1 MFKFQLSQRETITAS
16 ETIYDHRM
24 NDDFEDPD
32 FDRDDDVLMKYLKDE
47 GLALV
52 PIDFMH
58 ELMGLMEAHIMKV
71 TEVNR
76 EELDEII
83 ERLEDLLGED
93 GMMDLSID
101 GIIGW
106 VETLKDV

>member
-1 MFKFQLSQRETITAS
+1 MPYE
-16 ETIYDHRM
+16 D
-24 NDDFEDPD
+24 EDPD
-32 FDRDDDVLMKYLKDE
+32 FDRDDDVLMKYLEEE

-52 PIDFMH
+52 PLDFMR
-58 ELMGLMEAHIMKV
+58 ELMGLMEEHIMRV
-71 TEVNR
+71 TGIDKD
-76 EELDEII
+76 ELDEIVS
-83 ERLEDLLGED
+83 RLEDLLGED

>member
-1 MFKFQLSQRETITAS
+1 MPYE
-16 ETIYDHRM
+16 D
-24 NDDFEDPD
+24 EDPD
-32 FDRDDDVLMKYLKDE
+32 FDRDDDALMKYLDEE

-52 PIDFMH
+52 PLDFMH
-58 ELMGLMEAHIMKV
+58 ELMGLMEQHIMRV
-71 TEVNR
+71 TGIGKD
-76 EELDEII
+76 ELDEII

>member
-1 MFKFQLSQRETITAS
+1 MS
-16 ETIYDHRM
+16 YD
-24 NDDFEDPD
+24 DDPD
-32 FDRDDDVLMKYLKDE
+32 FDRDDDVLMKYLKEE

-58 ELMGLMEAHIMKV
+58 ELMQLMEAHIMKV
-71 TEVNR
+71 TGVNR
-76 EELDEII
+76 EELDEIV

>member
-1 MFKFQLSQRETITAS
+1 LFKFQLSQRETITAS
-16 ETIYDHRM
+16 KAIYDHRM
-24 NDDFEDPD
+24 IDDEDPD
-32 FDRDDDVLMKYLKDE
+32 FDRDDDVLMKYLEEE

-52 PIDFMH
+52 PLDFMR
-58 ELMGLMEAHIMKV
+58 ELMGLMEEHIMRV
-71 TEVNR
+71 TGIDKD
-76 EELDEII
+76 ELDEIVS
-83 ERLEDLLGED
+83 RLEDLLGED

>member
-1 MFKFQLSQRETITAS
+1 MSYE
-16 ETIYDHRM
+16 D
-24 NDDFEDPD
+24 EDPD
-32 FDRDDDVLMKYLKDE
+32 FDRDDDALMKYLDEE

-52 PIDFMH
+52 PLDFMH
-58 ELMGLMEAHIMKV
+58 ELMGLMEQHIMRV
-71 TEVNR
+71 TGVDKD
-76 EELDEII
+76 ELDEII
-83 ERLEDLLGED
+83 SRLEDLLGED

>member
-1 MFKFQLSQRETITAS
+1 
-16 ETIYDHRM
+16 M

-32 FDRDDDVLMKYLKDE
+32 FDRDDDVLMKYLKEE

-58 ELMGLMEAHIMKV
+58 ELMQLMEAHIMKV
-71 TEVNR
+71 TGVNR
-76 EELDEII
+76 EELDEIV

>member
-1 MFKFQLSQRETITAS
+1 MP
-16 ETIYDHRM
+16 YD
-24 NDDFEDPD
+24 DDDPD
-32 FDRDDDVLMKYLKDE
+32 FDRDDDVLMKYLNEE

-58 ELMGLMEAHIMKV
+58 ELMQLMEAHIMKV
-71 TEVNR
+71 TGVDR
-76 EELDEII
+76 EELDEIV

>member
-1 MFKFQLSQRETITAS
+1 MI
-16 ETIYDHRM
+16 
-24 NDDFEDPD
+24 DDEDPD
-32 FDRDDDVLMKYLKDE
+32 FDRDDDALMKYLDEE

-52 PIDFMH
+52 PLDFMH
-58 ELMGLMEAHIMKV
+58 ELMGLMEQHIMRV
-71 TEVNR
+71 TGVDKD
-76 EELDEII
+76 ELDEII
-83 ERLEDLLGED
+83 SRLEDLLGED

>member
-1 MFKFQLSQRETITAS
+1 
-16 ETIYDHRM
+16 
-24 NDDFEDPD
+24 
-32 FDRDDDVLMKYLKDE
+32 
-47 GLALV
+47 
-52 PIDFMH
+52 
-58 ELMGLMEAHIMKV
+58 V

>member
-1 MFKFQLSQRETITAS
+1 MPYE
-16 ETIYDHRM
+16 D
-24 NDDFEDPD
+24 EDPH
-32 FDRDDDVLMKYLKDE
+32 FDRDDDALMKYLDEE

-52 PIDFMH
+52 PLDFMH
-58 ELMGLMEAHIMKV
+58 ELMGLMEQHIMRV
-71 TEVNR
+71 TGVDKD
-76 EELDEII
+76 ELDEII
-83 ERLEDLLGED
+83 SRLEDLLGED

>member
-1 MFKFQLSQRETITAS
+1 MI
-16 ETIYDHRM
+16 
-24 NDDFEDPD
+24 DDEDPD
-32 FDRDDDVLMKYLKDE
+32 FDRDDDVLMKYLEEE

-52 PIDFMH
+52 PLDFMR
-58 ELMGLMEAHIMKV
+58 ELMGLMEEHIMRV
-71 TEVNR
+71 TGIDKD
-76 EELDEII
+76 ELDEIVS
-83 ERLEDLLGED
+83 RLEDLLGED

>member
-1 MFKFQLSQRETITAS
+1 
-16 ETIYDHRM
+16 M

-32 FDRDDDVLMKYLKDE
+32 FDRDDDVLMKYLKEE

-58 ELMGLMEAHIMKV
+58 ELMQLMEAHIMKV
-71 TEVNR
+71 TGVNR

>member
-1 MFKFQLSQRETITAS
+1 
-16 ETIYDHRM
+16 M

-32 FDRDDDVLMKYLKDE
+32 FDRDDDVLMKYLKEE

-58 ELMGLMEAHIMKV
+58 ELMQLMEAHIMKV
-71 TEVNR
+71 TGVNR

-93 GMMDLSID
+93 GMMDLSIE

>member
-1 MFKFQLSQRETITAS
+1 MI
-16 ETIYDHRM
+16 
-24 NDDFEDPD
+24 DDEDPD
-32 FDRDDDVLMKYLKDE
+32 FDRDDDVLMQYLEEE

-52 PIDFMH
+52 PLDFMR
-58 ELMGLMEAHIMKV
+58 ELMGLMEEHIMRV
-71 TEVNR
+71 TGIDKD
-76 EELDEII
+76 ELDEIVS
-83 ERLEDLLGED
+83 RLEDLLGED